1 MIGWASA
8 KCQSVCPQNTP
19 AWQIRAVDGGRR
31 CVGVDPEGIELPD
44 GRTALRLTFP
54 QRVTGPGP
62 LRAALKV
69 LADEA
74 RGI

>member
-8 KCQSVCPQNTP
+8 KCQSVCPQITP
-19 AWQIRAVDGGRR
+19 AWPIRAVDSGRR
-31 CVGVDPEGIELPD
+31 CIGADPEGIELQQ
-44 GRTALRLTFP
+44 GRTALRLAFS